1 MTPGVIGYRL
11 YSGTTSGVY
20 TQQTEVGNATMVA
33 VSNLVPGTTY
43 FFAVTD
49 YMATG
54 LESTKSNEVVYQVP
68 TSTSAAAATLKP
80 LTSPYMIVAV
90 PRKIHRLRKHTI
102 SINH

>member
-49 YMATG
+49 YTATG
-54 LESTKSNEVVYQVP
+54 LESTASNEIAYQVP
-68 TSTSAAAATLKP
+68 ATLNYSSK
-80 LTSPYMIVAV
+80 VAV
-90 PRKIHRLRKHTI
+90 SRKTHGLREHT
-102 SINH
+102 SNRGSWN